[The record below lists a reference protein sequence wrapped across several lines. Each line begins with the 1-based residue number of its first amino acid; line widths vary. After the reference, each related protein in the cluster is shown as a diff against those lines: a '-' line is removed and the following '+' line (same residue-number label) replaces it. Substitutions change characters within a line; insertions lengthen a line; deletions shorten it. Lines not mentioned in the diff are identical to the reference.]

1 MSGFLETAIFLYIF
15 SMILK
20 IFLLESHQ
28 ARRTQIGI
36 IIIMNRNIY
45 VKAKLLK

>member
-1 MSGFLETAIFLYIF
+1 MSGFWETANFFYFF

-20 IFLLESHQ
+20 ILLLESHQ
-28 ARRTQIGI
+28 ARKTQTGI

-45 VKAKLLK
+45 VKAKLL